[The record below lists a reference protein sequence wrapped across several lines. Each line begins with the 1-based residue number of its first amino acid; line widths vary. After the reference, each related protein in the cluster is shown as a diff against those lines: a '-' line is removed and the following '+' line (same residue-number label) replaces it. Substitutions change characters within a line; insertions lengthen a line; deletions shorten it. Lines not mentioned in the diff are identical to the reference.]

1 MKDGDIMSATFDEK
15 AGTWTTQFYYTD
27 YTGTRKKK
35 KKRGFTLKREALDW
49 ERTFLEK
56 QQADLTMIFSSLVE
70 LYFEDMKHRLRESTI
85 ANKKHLI
92 DLKITPFF
100 GKMPLNQIKATDV
113 RNWQNQL
120 ISYKDANDKPYA
132 QTYLKTINN
141 QLVAIFNYA
150 VKYYDLKGNPC
161 HKAGS
166 MGKKNAEEMEIWT
179 TEEFNTFITYFDER
193 PEVGTAFTVFYYT
206 GLRLGELLALTVA
219 DIDTTSGFIRVNK
232 SKQRVDGK
240 DLVTPPKTPKSTR
253 TITVPEFLSTQLSQ
267 HIKSIYDCADETEVF
282 PYNKGFLTN
291 EMTKGCKATGVK
303 KIRLHDLRH
312 SHASLLIDLGFSPLL
327 IAERL
332 GHEKVETTLNTYS
345 HLYPN
350 KHGEVAE
357 KLNNLNK

>member
-1 MKDGDIMSATFDEK
+1 MSATFDEK
-15 AGTWTTQFYYTD
+15 ASTWTTQFYYTD
-27 YTGTRKKK
+27 YAGTRKKK
-35 KKRGFTLKREALDW
+35 KKRGFNLKREALDW

-56 QQADLTMIFSSLVE
+56 QQADLTMVFSSLVE

-85 ANKKHLI
+85 SNKKYII
-92 DLKITPFF
+92 DLKIKPFF
-100 GKMPLNQIKATDV
+100 GKMPVNQIKATDV

-120 ISYKDANDKPYA
+120 ISYKDTKDKPYS

-141 QLVAIFNYA
+141 QLVAVFNYA
-150 VKYYDLKGNPC
+150 VKYYDLKENPC

-166 MGKKNAEEMEIWT
+166 MGKKDAEEMEIWT

-253 TITVPEFLSTQLSQ
+253 TITIPEFLSVQLKQ
-267 HIKSIYDCADETEVF
+267 HINSIYDRTDRVEIF
-282 PYNKGFLTN
+282 PYNKSFFSY
-291 EMTKGCKATGVK
+291 EMEKGCKATGVK

-332 GHEKVETTLNTYS
+332 GHERVETTLNTYS

-357 KLNNLNK
+357 KLNDLKK